1 MKGGS
6 MADLKSIIKNLSE
19 KTSKLQSVPQEKIL
33 REAKMAEAASAA
45 SKILET
51 GKVQP
56 GRKG

>member
-45 SKILET
+45 AKIPES